1 MGKFLTIANS
11 NGSLD
16 IFDPVSN
23 STVKTFSAHNGFIS
37 NLDVRGNYIA
47 TCGYSIKPKRYYH
60 NQPAEY
66 IVDPLVNIYDTRIM
80 RAIAPVP
87 FPAGAASVKFHPK
100 LPNIIIIASTSG
112 QMQFVDIFDQTNVYL
127 YQADLAIPTTTTTT
141 INNKPRMSNL
151 EISEN
156 GDFLVFND
164 NCDNMHLWSISPSSK
179 DFVNFL
185 NQ

>member
-1 MGKFLTIANS
+1 M
-11 NGSLD
+11 
-16 IFDPVSN
+16 
-23 STVKTFSAHNGFIS
+23 
-37 NLDVRGNYIA
+37 
-47 TCGYSIKPKRYYH
+47 
-60 NQPAEY
+60 
-66 IVDPLVNIYDTRIM
+66 
-80 RAIAPVP
+80 
-87 FPAGAASVKFHPK
+87 KFHPK

-179 DFVNFL
+179 DFVNFPQPVEQPDIIDSNFEIIDIDANVPL
-185 NQ
+185 SIVGMPYYKELLSNYPNDLRFVKETTKLPEPIDIELILENETRNNGTKKFFLMIN